1 MSGEIRH
8 EWDGT
13 ILTVTSDS
21 GTSSADL
28 KGPKGDTGPRG
39 PQGPPGIVIN
49 GTGEGTPSIDLSDY
63 ATTEYV
69 DNSISNLGLDDYADK
84 TYVDNSI
91 NGLNISNYATKT
103 YVATEIAQAQLG
115 GGSGDG
121 SGVDLSGYA
130 TKDDLTDYATKEE
143 ISNMATKDD
152 LTGLATKDDIDSVI
166 TEDDLSNYAT
176 KEDLANLDVYSAE
189 VDNQTIIA
197 DENGHYRTAI
207 GGYANQGGG
216 VDYKLHNIEFTP
228 VGYWNGSWSR
238 RVSIGNIGKPWS
250 AGCLYHFKMTFKD
263 GVTIEFDASFI
274 LKYNS
279 LGRLLCFEMENTDNF
294 SRIQNRVSSFYIGV
308 TGSERDYL
316 NDGDFDYDYKT
327 LPEDKDENG
336 DLIYTTCPDKWILT
350 DIEIYAGDYV
360 PIDGNYIPI
369 DNETIVLND
378 EGKLACV
385 VSIGEGGSI
394 DLNAYATKDYV
405 NNKLTYSNIDLTAN
419 ESPLTTGTFYFVY
432 E

>member
-13 ILTVTSDS
+13 VLTVISDS

-39 PQGPPGIVIN
+39 PQGPPGIIIN
-49 GTGEGTPSIDLSDY
+49 GTGGGDPSIDLSEY

-69 DNSISNLGLDDYADK
+69 DNSINNLGLDDYADK

-91 NGLNISNYATKT
+91 NGLNINNYATKT
-103 YVATEIAQAQLG
+103 YVATEIAQAQLSG
-115 GGSGDG
+115 GGSGD
-121 SGVDLSGYA
+121 VDLSGYA
-130 TKDDLTDYATKEE
+130 TKDDLNSYATKKE

-197 DENGHYRTAI
+197 DENGYYRTAI

-228 VGYWNGSWSR
+228 QGYWNGSWLYPGP
-238 RVSIGNIGKPWS
+238 VGNIGKPWN
-250 AGCLYHFKMTFKD
+250 AGCLYHIKMTFKD

-279 LGRLLCFEMENTDNF
+279 LTGKPAGFEMVEEDNF
-294 SRIQNRVSSFYIGV
+294 RSIQNRVSTFYIGL
-308 TGSERDYL
+308 TGGSLASCD
-316 NDGDFDYDYKT
+316 DGEFGYSFKQ
-327 LPEDKDENG
+327 LPEDEDENG
-336 DLIYTTCPDKWILT
+336 RIKYTTCPDKWILT

-360 PIDGNYIPI
+360 PIDGNYIPV
-369 DNETIVLND
+369 DNETIILND
-378 EGKLACV
+378 EGKLACT
-385 VSIGEGGSI
+385 VSIGEGGSV